1 MKVLSVAAMIF
12 LPPTFIGTVYGMN
25 FRDMPELSQ
34 PLAYPVALTVMAVS
48 ALGPYLWFKRKGWF

>member
-1 MKVLSVAAMIF
+1 MIF

-25 FRDMPELSQ
+25 FQDMPELSQ
-34 PLAYPVALTVMAVS
+34 PWAYPIALAIMAVS